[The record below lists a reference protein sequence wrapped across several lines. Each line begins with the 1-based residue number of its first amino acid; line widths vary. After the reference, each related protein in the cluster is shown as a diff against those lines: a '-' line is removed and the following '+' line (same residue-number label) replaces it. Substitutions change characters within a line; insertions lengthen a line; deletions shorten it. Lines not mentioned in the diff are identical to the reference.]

1 MADNGVALA
10 GAAGAAADAAAPA
23 LPGQQRQQQGG
34 LGQILG
40 MILRVGV
47 MMYFFN
53 SMKGNKPP
61 PREQQGQQVDG
72 IGEYTYPAF
81 KRGTTVDMHLFL
93 TENFRRGHRIESSEL
108 IWSEEGVMLGDTA
121 LKRKSTYIYKPS
133 NAVKNNGSAYLLMV
147 LAKEGAEIFS
157 DLPSFNPVDVAYYP
171 FQLNVYR
178 KRPRNTTGVSLLSD
192 NPLDAPKVEKED
204 VREIISYIRPNV
216 TLQLVDYF
224 QAHARKSVPPQI
236 SEHLRMNSAGDYEP
250 IVYFNDFWLLRDKL
264 VPVNETLDNVTLH
277 LELSYVTMTWWQLLQ
292 QMDQSFGMQVN
303 MGLAQDDDRDEL
315 KRMFLEGNPIL
326 LGVTFVVSL
335 LHTVFDLLAF
345 KNDIGFWKNNKS
357 MEGLSAR
364 TVMINAFCQVV
375 ILLYLFDNETSFVV
389 LLSSA
394 LGTAIE
400 LWKVTKAFEV
410 SFNRERFPY
419 IIVKDRA
426 SYSNKQTKKYDA
438 EAMRYLSYAL
448 YPLVFGYSIYSLIY
462 KKHKSWYS
470 WILSSL
476 VGAVYMFGFILMC
489 PQLYLN
495 YKLKSVAHLPWRQL
509 TYKFLNT
516 IIDDLFAFVIKMPL
530 LHRLSVF
537 RDDLVF
543 VIYLY
548 QRWIYRVDKS
558 RANEFG
564 WSEEQPA
571 EAAAAND
578 NGAPQLG
585 GAEPPAEEAVA
596 NARDVLQPGTPDAVP
611 EDDNATE
618 EADKAWTQARK
629 RKGGKGAGKGKD
641 GAGAGT
647 GTSADTDSNEKKTR

>member
-1 MADNGVALA
+1 MADNGAALA
-10 GAAGAAADAAAPA
+10 GAAAVAAGAAA
-23 LPGQQRQQQGG
+23 PGDPGQQQQRQQQGG

-40 MILRVGV
+40 MVLRVGV

-61 PREQQGQQVDG
+61 PRDQQGQQAGG
-72 IGEYTYPAF
+72 IGEYSYPAF
-81 KRGTTVDMHLFL
+81 KRGAKVDMHLFL
-93 TENFRRGHRIESSEL
+93 TENFHRGHRIKTSEL
-108 IWSEEGVMLGDTA
+108 IWSEEGVIMGDNT
-121 LKRKSTYIYKPS
+121 LKRKHTYIYKPS
-133 NAVKNNGSAYLLMV
+133 YAAKNNGSVYLLMV
-147 LAKEGAEIFS
+147 LAKEGAEITS
-157 DLPSFNPVDVAYYP
+157 DSPSFNPLDVAYYP

-204 VREIISYIRPNV
+204 DREIISFLRPNV

-224 QAHARKSVPPQI
+224 QPHARKSVPPQI
-236 SEHLRMNSAGDYEP
+236 SEHVRMNSDGDYEP

-264 VPVNETLDNVTLH
+264 VPVNETLDSVTLH

-303 MGLAQDDDRDEL
+303 MGIAQDDDRDEL

-364 TVMINAFCQVV
+364 TVMINAFCQVI

-400 LWKVTKAFEV
+400 LWKVTKAFEI

-419 IIVKDRA
+419 IVVKDRA

-548 QRWIYRVDKS
+548 QRWVYRVDKT

-564 WSEEQPA
+564 WSEEQPS

-578 NGAPQLG
+578 NDTPQLNA
-585 GAEPPAEEAVA
+585 AEQPAEEAVV
-596 NARDVLQPGTPDAVP
+596 NNGDVPPPGTPDAVP
-611 EDDNATE
+611 EDDSATE
-618 EADKAWTQARK
+618 EADKAQARK
-629 RKGGKGAGKGKD
+629 RKGGKGAGKGKAE
-641 GAGAGT
+641 AGAGT
-647 GTSADTDSNEKKTR
+647 GSSDKKTR